1 MIHKLLHGVQLY
13 RVGTEPEMKTA
24 RKCVEGSLRAGQRR
38 SVAGGGALRT
48 IAAGGSGAAF
58 GRASARTAGATRA
71 VSLGSTVVL
80 PLAFGAATRLP
91 FRTLLRATFGLP
103 FRAAF
108 GAPGRLPF
116 GALLR
121 ATLGLPFAAAGRLA
135 FALPFRL
142 VPGAG
147 LAFATG
153 TARRRAPVS
162 VAGTLA
168 EATLRLALGFQ
179 TGDFVHGDA
188 APDEM
193 LDAAD
198 LVAFG
203 VRREGVGLAVATGTA
218 GAADPVNIVFSLHGQ
233 VVVEGVADA
242 LHVNSAGGHVGG
254 HQNAQL
260 ATLQQTQGAGAL
272 TLVHVAM

>member
-1 MIHKLLHGVQLY
+1 DDPERQGQDERQQEGMIHKLLHGVQLY

-24 RKCVEGSLRAGQRR
+24 RKCLEGSLRAGQRR

-80 PLAFGAATRLP
+80 PLAFGA
-91 FRTLLRATFGLP
+91 
-103 FRAAF
+103 
-108 GAPGRLPF
+108 PGRLPF

-147 LAFATG
+147 LAFAAG

-193 LDAAD
+193 LDASD

-203 VRREGVGLAVATGTA
+203 VRGEGVGLAVATSTAGTA
-218 GAADPVNIVFSLHGQ
+218 DAVNVVFSLHGQ

-242 LHVNSAGGHVGG
+242 LHVNAASSH
-254 HQNAQL
+254 
-260 ATLQQTQGAGAL
+260 
-272 TLVHVAM
+272 